1 MLFSD
6 DDDSNFD
13 VDGKRRDS
21 KIESVEL
28 AMARRHLLEKEKVVK
43 KTRDEIKALYRINRR
58 LNLKCDRL
66 KVPGKYVKDSLKRSK
81 GKKVVQDSS
90 LHSYQSD
97 SEDIE
102 SGDSELEFN
111 QKKVNKLKKTKS
123 NAGQQYVK
131 YPLER
136 SKGKKVV
143 QDSSPHSYQSDSEDI
158 ESGDS
163 ELEFN
168 PKPVKKPKKTKSN
181 AGKQFI
187 TSMNSNVHSEQSNSE
202 DYNSETEQS
211 DIGECIS
218 LSEQICESSHPLVQE
233 DDLEDNAANSKYKFF
248 VL

>member
-6 DDDSNFD
+6 DESENSN
-13 VDGKRRDS
+13 VESDS
-21 KIESVEL
+21 KIPSVEL
-28 AMARRHLLEKEKVVK
+28 AKARRELQEKEKQLK
-43 KTRDEIKALYRINRR
+43 KMRNEIMALYRINRR
-58 LNLKCDRL
+58 LNLKDDRL
-66 KVPGKYVKDSLKRSK
+66 KGRGKYMKDPLKTSK
-81 GKKVVQDSS
+81 GKKVKD
-90 LHSYQSD
+90 
-97 SEDIE
+97 
-102 SGDSELEFN
+102 
-111 QKKVNKLKKTKS
+111 
-123 NAGQQYVK
+123 
-131 YPLER
+131 
-136 SKGKKVV
+136 
-143 QDSSPHSYQSDSEDI
+143 QSDSEDI

>member
-1 MLFSD
+1 MKVRLRCLEIHNTVLPNLQCPLPLDVQMLFSD
-6 DDDSNFD
+6 DESENSN
-13 VDGKRRDS
+13 VESDS
-21 KIESVEL
+21 KIPSVEL
-28 AMARRHLLEKEKVVK
+28 AKARRELQEKEKQLK
-43 KTRDEIKALYRINRR
+43 KMRNEIMALYRINRR
-58 LNLKCDRL
+58 LNLKDDRL
-66 KVPGKYVKDSLKRSK
+66 KGRGKYMKDPLKTSK
-81 GKKVVQDSS
+81 GKKVKD
-90 LHSYQSD
+90 
-97 SEDIE
+97 
-102 SGDSELEFN
+102 
-111 QKKVNKLKKTKS
+111 
-123 NAGQQYVK
+123 
-131 YPLER
+131 
-136 SKGKKVV
+136 
-143 QDSSPHSYQSDSEDI
+143 QSDSEDI